1 MKWNWEQKDWP
12 NFRYDSDELA
22 GLENRFL
29 KEAGMLLGAF
39 KHLNKEERET
49 LTISL
54 ISEEALKTSEIEGE
68 FLNRESL
75 QSSIRKQLGLQS
87 KGPRAS
93 AAEQGIAEMMVK
105 LYRNFGDPL
114 NKQCLL
120 DWNSM
125 ILKGRKDLKE
135 IGCYRKSKNP
145 MQIVSGPI
153 HNPRVH
159 FEAPPANALTR
170 EMNPFYKWLESSKQ
184 TMPIL
189 TRAGIA
195 HAWFVSIHPFE
206 DGNGRIARAITEKSI
221 SDQLGNPTLIA
232 LAQTIEANKKAYYDA
247 LEQINRSNEITA
259 WLLYFANTLLT
270 AQQTSTALV
279 EFSITKA
286 KFYDRFSNQLN
297 ERQTKA
303 ISRIFKEGIKGFQ
316 GGLSAENYLTIT
328 QTSRATATRDL
339 ADLVKKSILNKTGQL
354 KHSRYHLN
362 FK

>member
-1 MKWNWEQKDWP
+1 MKWNWEQEDWP
-12 NFRYDSDELA
+12 NFRYDSDELVV
-22 GLENRFL
+22 LENRFL

-39 KHLNKEERET
+39 KHLEEGERET
-49 LTISL
+49 LMVNL

-93 AAEQGIAEMMVK
+93 AAERGVAEMMVH

-114 NKQCLL
+114 NKKNLL
-120 DWNSM
+120 GWHGM
-125 ILKGRKDLKE
+125 LFKGRKDLKE
-135 IGCYRKSKNP
+135 IGCYRKSKDP

-159 FEAPPANALTR
+159 FEAPPATELTR
-170 EMNPFYKWLESSKQ
+170 EMNQFYKWLESSRE
-184 TMPIL
+184 TIPAL

-206 DGNGRIARAITEKSI
+206 DGNGRIARAITEKAI

-232 LAQTIEANKKAYYDA
+232 LAHTIEANKKAYYDA
-247 LEQINRSNEITA
+247 LERINRSNEITA
-259 WLLYFANTLLT
+259 WLLYFANTLLD
-270 AQQTSTALV
+270 AQQTSMALV
-279 EFSITKA
+279 EFSIAKA
-286 KFYDRFSNQLN
+286 KFYDRFKHQLN
-297 ERQTKA
+297 ERQAKV
-303 ISRIFKEGIKGFQ
+303 ISRIFKEGIKGFD
-316 GGLSAENYLTIT
+316 GGLSAENYLAIT

-339 ADLVKKSILNKTGQL
+339 ADLVQKSVLSKTGQL
-354 KHSRYHLN
+354 KHSRYHLML
-362 FK
+362 